1 MSSRYVLKSSPI
13 FGDLAR
19 PTEAHGF
26 ARFARFAPSASTGWL
41 HPNCCNSGRF
51 MVACSQLPSGK
62 LLHSYWKW
70 PSRNSWFTH
79 WKWWFSRVMRQFTRG
94 YVHVY
99 RRVSQAVW
107 ENEGFTGGYLLISSL
122 DASWGGT
129 ILLNIGGNCH
139 ISDKFLWACYP
150 GFSLVSKLWNPNYI

>member
-1 MSSRYVLKSSPI
+1 MIVLFHLNLGYFWDTQKHSSEITTWGPAIWSFPKMGSQKSSML
-13 FGDLAR
+13 FQSTR
-19 PTEAHGF
+19 P
-26 ARFARFAPSASTGWL
+26 
-41 HPNCCNSGRF
+41 
-51 MVACSQLPSGK
+51 GK
-62 LLHSYWKW
+62 LTLCYWKW

-129 ILLNIGGNCH
+129 ILVNIGGNCH